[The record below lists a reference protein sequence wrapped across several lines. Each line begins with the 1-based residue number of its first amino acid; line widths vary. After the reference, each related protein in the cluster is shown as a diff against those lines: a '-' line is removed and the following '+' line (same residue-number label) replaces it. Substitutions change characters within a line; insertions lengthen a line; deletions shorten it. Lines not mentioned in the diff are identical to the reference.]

1 MSDILLLVIY
11 LSLLIHVVLSSVT
24 AWYIWRSENTINRL
38 ISLELLGTLVL
49 GVLVIITIITNQ
61 VLYIDVAL
69 GMAALGFIGV
79 VAVARYIA
87 DQQMF

>member
-11 LSLLIHVVLSSVT
+11 LSLLIHVILSSVT

-69 GMAALGFIGV
+69 GMAALGFIGM

>member
-11 LSLLIHVVLSSVT
+11 LALLVHVVLIGVT
-24 AWYIWRSENTINRL
+24 TWYIGRSDNIINRL
-38 ISLELLGTLVL
+38 VSLELLGTLVL
-49 GVLVIITIITNQ
+49 AVLVIITIITDQ
-61 VLYIDVAL
+61 ELYIDVAL
-69 GMAALGFIGV
+69 GLAALGFIGM